1 MYSAVCNMTISI
13 IHINTQNILNRGR
26 TYIQYDKYNFTFV
39 PIHKIFQTGVG
50 TCIQYDNYSFEFVS
64 IYKLSYIGVE
74 K

>member
-1 MYSAVCNMTISI
+1 MTTISLI
-13 IHINTQNILNRGR
+13 CINIQNMLNRGR

-39 PIHKIFQTGVG
+39 SIYKIFQIGVG
-50 TCIQYDNYSFEFVS
+50 TYIHYDSFSFEFVS